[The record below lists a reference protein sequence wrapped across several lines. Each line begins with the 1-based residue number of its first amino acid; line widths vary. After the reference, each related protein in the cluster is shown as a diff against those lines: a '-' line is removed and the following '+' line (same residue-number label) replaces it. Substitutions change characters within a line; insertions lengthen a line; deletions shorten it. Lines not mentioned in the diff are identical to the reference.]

1 MPFPQRNLNRDETIA
16 LDMHPHW
23 WFFAKQTAVT
33 VVVVILS
40 LLAIP
45 KDKDWM
51 TYPLVV
57 LLVIVGAWLAI
68 RYLKWVTTNFVITS
82 QRVIFRE
89 GVIAKKGIEI
99 PLERVNNVNFN
110 QGIVERILGAGD
122 LLIESGGEDGKQRF
136 TDIRHPE
143 AVQNLI
149 HAQMEAVAAR
159 RGGYSRA
166 EAPAAVADPTG
177 QLERLADLLDRGVI
191 TQDEFDAQKARLL
204 G

>member
-1 MPFPQRNLNRDETIA
+1 MPYPQRNLNRDETIA

-23 WFFAKQTAVT
+23 WFFAKQTAAT
-33 VVVVILS
+33 VVVVALS

-45 KDKDWM
+45 RDNDWA

-57 LLVIVGAWLAI
+57 LLVVVGLWLGV

-89 GVIAKKGIEI
+89 GIIAKKGIEI

-149 HAQMEAVAAR
+149 HAQMEAVAER
-159 RGGYSRA
+159 RAGYGRS
-166 EAPAAVADPTG
+166 EAAVADPTA

-191 TQDEFDAQKARLL
+191 SQDEFDAQKARLL

>member
-1 MPFPQRNLNRDETIA
+1 MPYPQRNLNRDETIA

-23 WFFAKQTAVT
+23 WFFAKQTAAT
-33 VVVVILS
+33 VVVVALS

-45 KDKDWM
+45 REKDWM

-57 LLVIVGAWLAI
+57 LLVVVGLWLGV

-89 GVIAKKGIEI
+89 GIIAKKGIEI

-149 HAQMEAVAAR
+149 HAQMEAVAER
-159 RGGYSRA
+159 RAGYGRS
-166 EAPAAVADPTG
+166 EAAVADPTA

-191 TQDEFDAQKARLL
+191 SQDEFDAQKARLL

>member
-1 MPFPQRNLNRDETIA
+1 MPYPQRNLNRDETIA

-23 WFFAKQTAVT
+23 WFFAKQTAAT
-33 VVVVILS
+33 VVVVALS

-45 KDKDWM
+45 RDNDWA

-57 LLVIVGAWLAI
+57 LLVVVGLWLGV

-89 GVIAKKGIEI
+89 GIIAKKGIEI

-149 HAQMEAVAAR
+149 HAQMEAVAER
-159 RGGYSRA
+159 RAGYGRS
-166 EAPAAVADPTG
+166 EAAVADPTA

-191 TQDEFDAQKARLL
+191 SQGEFDAQKARLL